1 MSRPVGLR
9 SGALLIIVMLS
20 LLAGCARSPEAKKAR
35 HLERGDRYFQ
45 QEKYREAVL
54 EYRNVLRIDTD
65 NTQAI
70 RQLGL
75 AHYQLGEMGH
85 AGRYLLRTQELEPE
99 NLEARLKLG
108 SLYLLGGRPED
119 AVREAEFVLERDQKS
134 LEALTLLA
142 GGAKTPQQIEAAV
155 RRLEAVKMA
164 LSDRARFHLVL
175 GGLYLQ
181 TGDSA
186 AAERAFLEAAVREP
200 KSAEPHLA
208 LASLYVARRDT
219 SRAESEYKLAA
230 QVAPVGSRARVSLA
244 DFYVSLG
251 RRDEARNTLTEITA
265 TAPDYLPAWR
275 RLGELAFAEGN
286 FEEAGRAAAVILK
299 KNPSDLD
306 ALFLTGR
313 IHLAKRETMLAIEDF
328 RKVVSREPKSA
339 PARHQLALAH
349 LQAGNVQ
356 LARSELRETLKLAPS
371 FLEASLLLAQLDIR
385 GGAVR
390 PAIDDLEKLVAR
402 RPDALAA
409 YALLV
414 TGHLAARDPIRA
426 ATTARALIKAAPR
439 EPRGPYL
446 LGVALLAQG
455 KRTEA
460 GDEFARALTLS
471 PGFVEPLSQ
480 LVSLD
485 LAARQSDVA
494 LARVTKQIPI
504 VPGSAAHQMLLG
516 QVHIA
521 RNESRAAETAL
532 LKAAE
537 LDPRL
542 TGPYL
547 ALGQL
552 YAQTGR
558 HEEALAKLTE
568 ARRSNPQDLGLV
580 MASGIIHEL
589 TGDIPK
595 AREAYE
601 KVLAINPRFAPA
613 ANNLAWLHSEHGGE
627 REKALALAQTA
638 KDVAPDD
645 PRISDTLGWILY
657 RRGAYQRALAL
668 LQESAAR
675 LPDNPQ
681 VQYHL
686 GMAYAQAGNH
696 ASARK
701 ALTAAV
707 NSPVNFQGKEEA
719 RKILA
724 GLQ

>member
-1 MSRPVGLR
+1 MSRPVGFR
-9 SGALLIIVMLS
+9 SRALLIIVMLS

-54 EYRNVLRIDTD
+54 EYRNVLRIERD

-75 AHYQLGEMGH
+75 AYYQLGEMGH
-85 AGRYLLRTQELEPE
+85 AGPYLLRTQQLEPE
-99 NLEARLKLG
+99 NLETRLKLG
-108 SLYLLGGRPED
+108 RLYLLGSRPEE
-119 AVREAEFVLERDQKS
+119 AVREAEFVLERDPAS
-134 LEALTLLA
+134 LEALGLLA
-142 GGAKTPQQIEAAV
+142 GAATTPQQLETTI
-155 RRLEAVKMA
+155 RRLEAVKPVLA
-164 LSDRARFHLVL
+164 ERARFHLTL
-175 GGLYLQ
+175 GALYQ
-181 TGDSA
+181 RQGDSA
-186 AAERAFLEAAVREP
+186 AAERAFLEAAGREP

-219 SRAESEYKLAA
+219 SRAEGEYKLAA
-230 QVAPVGSRARVSLA
+230 QLAPVGSPARVSLA
-244 DFYVSLG
+244 DFYVLLG
-251 RRDEARNTLTEITA
+251 RRGEARTALKEITA
-265 TAPDYLPAWR
+265 AAPDYLPAWR
-275 RLGELAFAEGN
+275 RLGELALAEGK
-286 FEEAGRAAAVILK
+286 FEEAGRAAAVVLK
-299 KNPSDLD
+299 KKPSDLD
-306 ALFLTGR
+306 ALLLTGR
-313 IHLAKRETMLAIEDF
+313 IHLAKRDTVLAVERF
-328 RKVVSREPKSA
+328 RKVVSLEPKSA
-339 PARHQLALAH
+339 PAHHQLALAH

-356 LARSELRETLKLAPS
+356 QARSELRETLKLAPN
-371 FLEASLLLAQLDIR
+371 FLEASLLLSQLDIQS
-385 GGAVR
+385 GAVR
-390 PAIDDLEKLVAR
+390 LAIDDLERLIAR

-409 YALLV
+409 YGLLV
-414 TGHLAARDPIRA
+414 TAHLAARDPIRA
-426 ATTARALIKAAPR
+426 ATSARALTEAAPR
-439 EPRGPYL
+439 APRGPYL

-460 GDEFARALTLS
+460 REQFAHALALS
-471 PGFVEPLSQ
+471 PEFLEPLSQ

-485 LAARQSDVA
+485 LAARQLDVA
-494 LARVTKQIPI
+494 LERVTKQMTI
-504 VPGSAAHQMLLG
+504 VPGSAAHQMLLS
-516 QVHIA
+516 QVHVA
-521 RNESRAAETAL
+521 RNEPGAAENAL

-547 ALGQL
+547 RLGQL

-558 HEEALAKLTE
+558 HQEALAKLTE
-568 ARRSNPQDLGLV
+568 AQRINPQDLGLL
-580 MASGIIHEL
+580 MARGIIHEL

-657 RRGAYQRALAL
+657 RRGAYQRALSL
-668 LQESAAR
+668 LQESAAK

-686 GMAYAQAGNH
+686 GMAHAQVGNQM
-696 ASARK
+696 AART
-701 ALTAAV
+701 ALSAAV
-707 NSPVNFQGKEEA
+707 SSPMDFLGKDEA
-719 RKILA
+719 RKVLA

>member
-1 MSRPVGLR
+1 MARPVGLR

-65 NTQAI
+65 NTRAI

-119 AVREAEFVLERDQKS
+119 AVREAEFVLERDQRS
-134 LEALTLLA
+134 LEALALLA
-142 GGAKTPQQIEAAV
+142 GGARTPPQVEAAV

-230 QVAPVGSRARVSLA
+230 EVAPVGSPARVSLA
-244 DFYVSLG
+244 DFYVLLG
-251 RRDEARNTLTEITA
+251 RRDEARSTLTEITA
-265 TAPDYLPAWR
+265 AAPDYLPAWR
-275 RLGELAFAEGN
+275 RLGELAFAERKL
-286 FEEAGRAAAVILK
+286 EEAGRAAAVILK

-339 PARHQLALAH
+339 PARHQFALAH

-460 GDEFARALTLS
+460 RDEFARALALS

-719 RKILA
+719 REILA

>member
-1 MSRPVGLR
+1 MM
-9 SGALLIIVMLS
+9 AMML
-20 LLAGCARSPEAKKAR
+20 LLAGCSRSPEAKKAR

-54 EYRNVLRIDTD
+54 EYRNVMRIDTG
-65 NTQAI
+65 NAQAI

-108 SLYLLGGRPED
+108 SLYLLGGRPEE
-119 AVREAEFVLERDQKS
+119 AAREAEFVLERDQKS
-134 LEALTLLA
+134 LDALALLA
-142 GGAKTPQQIEAAV
+142 GGAKTPEQVEAAV
-155 RRLEAVKMA
+155 RRLESARAV
-164 LSDRARFHLVL
+164 LSERARFHLAL

-181 TGDSA
+181 KGDSA
-186 AAERAFLEAAVREP
+186 AAERAFLEAAAREP

-208 LASLYVARRDT
+208 SLYLSRRDT

-230 QVAPVGSRARVSLA
+230 QIAPVGSPARVRLA
-244 DFYVSLG
+244 DFYVLLG
-251 RRDEARNTLTEITA
+251 RRDEARSTLKEITDA
-265 TAPDYLPAWR
+265 APDYLPAWR
-275 RLGELAFAEGN
+275 RLGELAFVERN
-286 FEEAGRAAAVILK
+286 FEEAGRAAAVVLK

-306 ALFLTGR
+306 AQFLTGR
-313 IHLAKRETMLAIEDF
+313 IHLAKRETTLAIEYF
-328 RKVVSREPKSA
+328 RKVLSLELNSA
-339 PARHQLALAH
+339 PAHHQLALAH
-349 LQAGNVQ
+349 LQAGNIQ
-356 LARSELRETLKLAPS
+356 QAKSELRETKRLAPNL
-371 FLEASLLLAQLDIR
+371 LEASLLLSQLDIQS
-385 GGAVR
+385 GAVR
-390 PAIDDLEKLVAR
+390 PAIDDLERLIAR

-414 TGHLAARDPIRA
+414 TGHLAARDSVRA
-426 ATTARALIKAAPR
+426 ATTARALMQAAPR

-455 KRTEA
+455 NRAEA
-460 GDEFARALTLS
+460 RDEFARALSLS
-471 PGFVEPLSQ
+471 PEFVEPLSQ

-494 LARVTKQIPI
+494 LARVRKQVGI
-504 VPGSAAHQMLLG
+504 VPKSAAHQMLLS
-516 QVHIA
+516 QVLVA
-521 RNESRAAETAL
+521 RNESRAAEAAL

-547 ALGQL
+547 GLGQL

-568 ARRSNPQDLGLV
+568 ALRINPQDLGLV
-580 MASGIIHEL
+580 MASGIIYEL

-627 REKALALAQTA
+627 RGKALALAQTA

-657 RRGAYQRALAL
+657 RSGVYQRALSL
-668 LQESAAR
+668 LQESAAK

-686 GMAYAQAGNH
+686 GMAYAQAGNRV
-696 ASARK
+696 SARQ

-707 NSPVNFQGKEEA
+707 DSPVNFQGKEEA
-719 RKILA
+719 RKVLL

>member
-1 MSRPVGLR
+1 MSRTVGLR
-9 SGALLIIVMLS
+9 RGALLILVVMS
-20 LLAGCARSPEAKKAR
+20 LIAGCSRSPEAKKAR

-54 EYRNVLRIDTD
+54 EYRNVLRIDSG
-65 NTQAI
+65 NAQAI

-75 AHYQLGEMGH
+75 AHYQLGEMGN
-85 AGRYLLRTQELEPE
+85 AGRYLLRIQELEPE

-119 AVREAEFVLERDQKS
+119 AVREAEFVLERDQKN
-134 LEALTLLA
+134 LDGLVLLA
-142 GGAKTPQQIEAAV
+142 GGARTPQQVEAAV
-155 RRLEAVKMA
+155 RRLETARAA
-164 LSDRARFHLVL
+164 LSELARFHLAI

-181 TGDSA
+181 KGDWTA
-186 AAERAFLEAAVREP
+186 GERAFREAAAREP

-208 LASLYVARRDT
+208 LASLYVSRRDT
-219 SRAESEYKLAA
+219 ARAESEYKLAA
-230 QVAPVGSRARVSLA
+230 HLAPIGSPARVRLA
-244 DFYVSLG
+244 DFYLLLG
-251 RRDEARNTLTEITA
+251 RRDEARSTLKEITDA
-265 TAPDYLPAWR
+265 APDYLPAWR
-275 RLGELAFAEGN
+275 RVGELAFVERN
-286 FEEAGRAAAVILK
+286 LEEAGRAAAVVLK

-306 ALFLTGR
+306 GLFLTGR
-313 IHLAKRETMLAIEDF
+313 IHLAKRETTLATEGF
-328 RKVVSREPKSA
+328 RKVLSLEPNSA
-339 PARHQLALAH
+339 PVRHQLALAH

-356 LARSELRETLKLAPS
+356 QARSELRETLKFAPN
-371 FLEASLLLAQLDIR
+371 FLEASLLLAQLDIQS
-385 GGAVR
+385 GAVR
-390 PAIDDLEKLVAR
+390 PAIDDLEKLIVR

-414 TGHLAARDPIRA
+414 SAHLGARDPVRA
-426 ATTARALIKAAPR
+426 ATATLALIKAAPR

-455 KRTEA
+455 KRSEA
-460 GDEFARALTLS
+460 RDQFARALSLS
-471 PGFVEPLSQ
+471 PGFVEPLGQ

-494 LARVTKQIPI
+494 LARVTKQIAL
-504 VPGSAAHQMLLG
+504 VPESAAHRMLLS
-516 QVHIA
+516 QVHMA
-521 RNESRAAETAL
+521 RNESGSAEAAL

-542 TGPYL
+542 TDPYL
-547 ALGQL
+547 GLGQL
-552 YAQTGR
+552 YARTGR
-558 HEEALAKLTE
+558 HAEALAKLND
-568 ARRSNPQDLGLV
+568 ALKNNPQDPALV
-580 MASGIIHEL
+580 MASGIIYEL
-589 TGDIPK
+589 IGDIPR

-601 KVLAINPRFAPA
+601 KVLTINPRFAPA
-613 ANNLAWLHSEHGGE
+613 ANNLAWLLSEHGGE

-657 RRGAYQRALAL
+657 RRGANQRALTL
-668 LQESAAR
+668 LQESAAK

-686 GMAYAQAGNH
+686 GMAYAKAGDQV
-696 ASARK
+696 SARK

-707 NSPVNFQGKEEA
+707 NSAVDFQGKEQAKKE
-719 RKILA
+719 LL

>member
-1 MSRPVGLR
+1 MSRANGLR
-9 SGALLIIVMLS
+9 SGALLIMVMMA

-54 EYRNVLRIDTD
+54 EYRNVLRIDTG
-65 NTQAI
+65 NAQAI

-75 AHYQLGEMGH
+75 AHYQLGEMGQ

-108 SLYLLGGRPED
+108 TLYLLGGRAEE
-119 AVREAEFVLERDQKS
+119 AVREAEFVLERDQTS
-134 LEALTLLA
+134 LEGLALLA
-142 GGAKTPQQIEAAV
+142 GGAKTPQQVEAAV
-155 RRLEAVKMA
+155 RRLEGARAV
-164 LSDRARFHLVL
+164 LSERARFHLAL

-181 TGDSA
+181 KGDSA
-186 AAERAFLEAAVREP
+186 AAERAFLEAAAREP
-200 KSAEPHLA
+200 KAAEPHLA
-208 LASLYVARRDT
+208 LASLYASRRDT

-230 QVAPVGSRARVSLA
+230 QIAPVGSPARVKLA
-244 DFYVSLG
+244 DFYLLLG
-251 RRDEARNTLTEITA
+251 RRDEARSTLKEITEA
-265 TAPDYLPAWR
+265 APDYLPAWR
-275 RLGELAFAEGN
+275 RLGELAFAERK
-286 FEEAGRAAAVILK
+286 FEEAGRAAAVVLK

-313 IHLAKRETMLAIEDF
+313 IHLAKRETVLATEDF
-328 RKVVSREPKSA
+328 RKVLSLEPRSA

-356 LARSELRETLKLAPS
+356 QARSELRETLKLAPS
-371 FLEASLLLAQLDIR
+371 FLEASLLLAQLDIQS
-385 GGAVR
+385 GAVR
-390 PAIDDLEKLVAR
+390 PAIDDLERLIAR

-409 YALLV
+409 HALLI
-414 TGHLAARDPIRA
+414 TAHLAARDPIRA
-426 ATTARALIKAAPR
+426 ATTARALTKAAPR
-439 EPRGPYL
+439 EPSGPYL

-455 KRTEA
+455 KRAEA
-460 GDEFARALTLS
+460 RDQFIHALSIS

-480 LVSLD
+480 LVSFD

-494 LARVTKQIPI
+494 LARVTKQIAI
-504 VPGSAAHQMLLG
+504 VPESAAHRMLLS
-516 QVHIA
+516 QVHVA
-521 RNESRAAETAL
+521 RNESRSAEAAL

-547 ALGQL
+547 GLGQL
-552 YAQTGR
+552 YARTGR
-558 HEEALAKLTE
+558 HAEALAKLNE
-568 ARRSNPQDLGLV
+568 ALRNNPQDLGLV
-580 MASGIIHEL
+580 MARGIIYEL
-589 TGDIPK
+589 IGDIPK

-668 LQESAAR
+668 LQESAAK

-686 GMAYAQAGNH
+686 GMAYAQVGNPE
-696 ASARK
+696 SARK

-707 NSPVNFQGKEEA
+707 DSPVNFQGKKDA
-719 RKILA
+719 RKVLL
-724 GLQ
+724 GLR

>member
-1 MSRPVGLR
+1 MSRTAGLR
-9 SGALLIIVMLS
+9 RGALLLLVVMS
-20 LLAGCARSPEAKKAR
+20 LLAGCGRSPEAKKAR

-54 EYRNVLRIDTD
+54 EYRNVVRIDSG
-65 NTQAI
+65 NAQAI

-75 AHYQLGEMGH
+75 AHYHLGEMGN
-85 AGRYLLRTQELEPE
+85 AGRYLLRIQELEPE

-108 SLYLLGGRPED
+108 TLYLVGGRPEE

-134 LEALTLLA
+134 LEGLVLLA
-142 GGAKTPQQIEAAV
+142 GGARTPQQVEAAV
-155 RRLEAVKMA
+155 RRLEAARAA
-164 LSDRARFHLVL
+164 LSERARFHLAI

-181 TGDSA
+181 KGDWA
-186 AAERAFLEAAVREP
+186 AAERAFREAAAREP

-208 LASLYVARRDT
+208 LASLYVSRRDT
-219 SRAESEYKLAA
+219 SLAESEYKLAA
-230 QVAPVGSRARVSLA
+230 QIAPMGSPARVKLA
-244 DFYVSLG
+244 DFYLLLG
-251 RRDEARNTLTEITA
+251 RRDEARSTLNEITEA
-265 TAPDYLPAWR
+265 APDYLPAWR
-275 RLGELAFAEGN
+275 RLGELAFTGRK
-286 FEEAGRAAAVILK
+286 FEEAGRAAAVVLK

-313 IHLAKRETMLAIEDF
+313 IHLAKRETVLATEDF
-328 RKVVSREPKSA
+328 RKVLSLEPNSA
-339 PARHQLALAH
+339 PARHHLALAH

-356 LARSELRETLKLAPS
+356 QARSELRETLKVAPT
-371 FLEASLLLAQLDIR
+371 FLEASLLLAQLDIQT
-385 GGAVR
+385 GAVR
-390 PAIDDLEKLVAR
+390 PAIGDLEKLIAR
-402 RPDALAA
+402 QPDALAA

-414 TGHLAARDPIRA
+414 TGHLAARDPVRA
-426 ATTARALIKAAPR
+426 ATTARALMKAAPR
-439 EPRGPYL
+439 DPRGPHL
-446 LGVALLAQG
+446 LGVALLAEGQ
-455 KRTEA
+455 RAEA
-460 GDEFARALTLS
+460 GDQFARALSLS

-494 LARVTKQIPI
+494 LARVTKQTTI
-504 VPGSAAHQMLLG
+504 VPQSAAHQMLLS
-516 QVHIA
+516 QVHVA
-521 RNESRAAETAL
+521 RNEFRGAEAAL

-547 ALGQL
+547 GLGQL
-552 YAQTGR
+552 YARTGR
-558 HEEALAKLTE
+558 HEEALAKLNE
-568 ARRSNPQDLGLV
+568 ALRNNPQDPNLV
-580 MASGIIHEL
+580 MASGVIYEL
-589 TGDIPK
+589 AGDIPK

-601 KVLAINPRFAPA
+601 RVLAINPRFAPA
-613 ANNLAWLHSEHGGE
+613 ANNLAWIHSEHGGE

-668 LQESAAR
+668 LQESAAQ

-686 GMAYAQAGNH
+686 GMAYAQVGNQ
-696 ASARK
+696 ANARK
-701 ALTAAV
+701 ALTLAV
-707 NSPVNFQGKEEA
+707 DSPVNFQGKEDA
-719 RKILA
+719 RKMLL
-724 GLQ
+724 GLR

>member
-1 MSRPVGLR
+1 MSRTVGLR
-9 SGALLIIVMLS
+9 RGALLILMVML
-20 LLAGCARSPEAKKAR
+20 LLAGCSRSPEAKKAR

-54 EYRNVLRIDTD
+54 EYRNVLRIDTG
-65 NTQAI
+65 NAQAI

-108 SLYLLGGRPED
+108 SLYLLGGRPEE
-119 AVREAEFVLERDQKS
+119 AAREAEFVLERDQKS
-134 LEALTLLA
+134 LDALALLA
-142 GGAKTPQQIEAAV
+142 GGAKTPEQVEAAV
-155 RRLEAVKMA
+155 RRLESTRAV
-164 LSDRARFHLVL
+164 LSERARFHLAL

-181 TGDSA
+181 KGDSA
-186 AAERAFLEAAVREP
+186 AAERAFLEAAAREP

-208 LASLYVARRDT
+208 LASLYVSRRDT
-219 SRAESEYKLAA
+219 SRAEIEYKLAA
-230 QVAPVGSRARVSLA
+230 QIAPVGSPARVRLA
-244 DFYVSLG
+244 DFYVLLG
-251 RRDEARNTLTEITA
+251 RRDEARSTLKEITDA
-265 TAPDYLPAWR
+265 APDYLPAWR
-275 RLGELAFAEGN
+275 RLGELAFVERN
-286 FEEAGRAAAVILK
+286 FEEAGRAAAVVLK

-306 ALFLTGR
+306 ARFLTGR
-313 IHLAKRETMLAIEDF
+313 IHLAKRETTLALEDF
-328 RKVVSREPKSA
+328 RKVLSVEPSSA

-349 LQAGNVQ
+349 LQAGNIQ
-356 LARSELRETLKLAPS
+356 QARLELRETKRLAPS
-371 FLEASLLLAQLDIR
+371 FLEVSLLLSQLDIQS
-385 GGAVR
+385 GAVR
-390 PAIDDLEKLVAR
+390 PAIDDLERLIAR

-414 TGHLAARDPIRA
+414 TGHLAARDSVRA
-426 ATTARALIKAAPR
+426 ATTARALTKAAPR

-455 KRTEA
+455 NRAEA
-460 GDEFARALTLS
+460 RDQFARALSLS

-494 LARVTKQIPI
+494 LVRVRKQVGI
-504 VPGSAAHQMLLG
+504 VPESAAHQMLLS
-516 QVHIA
+516 QVLIA
-521 RNESRAAETAL
+521 RNESRAAEAAL

-547 ALGQL
+547 GLGQL

-568 ARRSNPQDLGLV
+568 ALRINPQDLGLV
-580 MASGIIHEL
+580 MASGIIYEL

-627 REKALALAQTA
+627 RGKALALAQTA

-657 RRGAYQRALAL
+657 RSGVYQRALSL
-668 LQESAAR
+668 LQESAAK

-686 GMAYAQAGNH
+686 GMAYAQAGNRV
-696 ASARK
+696 SARK

-707 NSPVNFQGKEEA
+707 DSPVNFQGKEEA
-719 RKILA
+719 RKVLL